1 METVWYG
8 HQRTRRCASL
18 RWAVVGLLLL
28 VLLPGRILAEGDPT
42 PQPEQRF
49 ISGWTAEV
57 IFPAA
62 VRFTVTVSLPASEL
76 AAAALELETAEGQ
89 VIPVAVDLAEAVV
102 IGDPYSTLAVLWPI
116 AAEGPALFT
125 EVRYRWRV
133 TSNENV
139 TARIEE
145 GFSFT
150 DARLE
155 WLPDAVQV
163 DERLRVT
170 LPAGLGR
177 TALGAIQT
185 GLQGTVERLSAEAG
199 PVSAAYIVYPA
210 DVPPACPRDGQPS
223 VTGPISGVAVACDD
237 ADFAAIFRAS
247 GLEALTAPALNS
259 EAVLRTVVEALVR
272 QVYGA
277 VWRGGTVPAWF
288 ESGLAEFY
296 VPASKTDQQSV
307 LLNAART
314 RGLLPLER
322 LDAAALADDPLARAQ
337 AYGMVVFLAD
347 RLGVDGLLELARGLG
362 SAESFAAA
370 YQAALGRP
378 LDRLVAD
385 LEAWLFTPEA
395 AAAFAYR
402 IDLPVTGTPTPSR
415 TPTPTYTLTPT
426 ATPTVTPTA
435 TVTGVLTFTPVAT
448 MTFTRTPT
456 PAPAT
461 RTPRPAGSLNTPV
474 PAPANA
480 APTVGGI
487 STVTLSLLILGA
499 AAVLVVLVV
508 LFGRRRS

>member
-1 METVWYG
+1 MRYLW
-8 HQRTRRCASL
+8 
-18 RWAVVGLLLL
+18 LLLTLLIL
-28 VLLPGRILAEGDPT
+28 VPGRILAQGDPT

-62 VRFTVTVSLPASEL
+62 VRFTVTVSLPANAL
-76 AAAALELETAEGQ
+76 AAAALELETAEGR
-89 VIPVAVDLAEAVV
+89 VIPVAVDLADAVV

-116 AAEGPALFT
+116 SAEGPALFS
-125 EVRYRWRV
+125 EARYRWRV
-133 TSNENV
+133 TSNQNV

-145 GFSFT
+145 GFIFT
-150 DARLE
+150 DARLD

-163 DERLRVT
+163 GEQLRVT
-170 LPAGLGR
+170 LPAGFGR
-177 TALGAIQT
+177 TALAAIQA
-185 GLQGTVERLSAEAG
+185 GLQGTVERLSAEVG

-210 DVPPACPRDGQPS
+210 AVPPTCPRAAQGQS
-223 VTGPISGVAVACDD
+223 VVTGPISGIAVACED
-237 ADFAAIFRAS
+237 ADFAAIFTAS
-247 GLEALTAPALNS
+247 GLEALTVPALNS
-259 EAVLRTVVEALVR
+259 EAALRTLVEALAR
-272 QVYGA
+272 RTYGTLWQSSA
-277 VWRGGTVPAWF
+277 VPPWF

-296 VPASKTDQQSV
+296 VPASKTDQLAL

-337 AYGMVVFLAD
+337 AYGMVLLLAD

-362 SAESFAAA
+362 NAESFAAA
-370 YQAALGRP
+370 VQAALSRP
-378 LDRLVAD
+378 LDTLVAD
-385 LEAWLFTPEA
+385 LESWLFTPQA

-402 IDLPVTGTPTPSR
+402 IDLPVTPTPTPSR
-415 TPTPTYTLTPT
+415 TPTATSTRTPT
-426 ATPTVTPTA
+426 LTPTVTPTA

-448 MTFTRTPT
+448 MTATRTPT

-474 PAPANA
+474 PVTANTA
-480 APTVGGI
+480 SSVGGI

-499 AAVLVVLVV
+499 AVVLVVLVL